1 MSSGWPRP
9 ANRLLFGPTRNP
21 WDPSLTPSGSSG
33 GSAAA
38 VAAGMV
44 PMAHANDLGGSIR
57 YPASACGLFGL
68 KPTRARN
75 PLGPEYGDVV
85 CGMAVEHA
93 VTRSVRDSAALLDAT
108 SGPALGDPYDAPPPA
123 RPFAAEVG
131 APPGRLRIAFT
142 RRTPE
147 DLPVHADC
155 VAAIDDAMLLCE
167 ALGHEVVE
175 ADLTALDATVGAAIG
190 TMFGAATSWI
200 LEYWI
205 RKVGRA
211 PEPDEIEPLT
221 RALWENGRNVT
232 AGRATCS
239 RSTTCAPSPAR
250 SRSSSPTTTSG
261 RIRPWAS
268 HRCRSAR
275 WCRPPTIRAASMRRS
290 RTFVGFA
297 GVVANITGNPAMS
310 VPLSWNAAGVPV
322 GVHFI
327 GPVRRRSDVAAA
339 RVPVGSRA
347 ALAGSPSGCA
357 RSHRRDA
364 PLTTAPAYR
373 ARGPARGV
381 SSLRAALRAA
391 WASRRSRIRG
401 GGRAGIG
408 EALRGALLEFGVG
421 LAERDARAVGSWRR
435 RR

>member
-1 MSSGWPRP
+1 M
-9 ANRLLFGPTRNP
+9 FGPTHNP

-33 GSAAA
+33 GAAA
-38 VAAGMV
+38 TVAAGMV

-93 VTRSVRDSAALLDAT
+93 VARSVRDSAALLDAT
-108 SGPALGDPYDAPPPA
+108 SGPALGDPYDAPPLA
-123 RPFAAEVG
+123 RPFAEEVG

-175 ADLTALDATVGAAIG
+175 ADLTALDAAVGAAIG

-221 RALWENGRNVT
+221 RALWENSRNVT
-232 AGRATCS
+232 AGAFLLAVDDVQRLLPQGCAVPHRLRRVGASDPGRATD
-239 RSTTCAPSPAR
+239 AAR
-250 SRSSSPTTTSG
+250 RDG
-261 RIRPWAS
+261 VDR
-268 HRCRSAR
+268 
-275 WCRPPTIRAASMRRS
+275 RRS
-290 RTFVGFA
+290 VGVDA
-297 GVVANITGNPAMS
+297 PQSHVRRLRRRRREHHRQPGDVGAALVEP
-310 VPLSWNAAGVPV
+310 AGVPV
-322 GVHFI
+322 GVHFTARF
-327 GPVRRRSDVAAA
+327 GDEATLLRLASQLETARPWRDRHPAVRAVT
-339 RVPVGSRA
+339 
-347 ALAGSPSGCA
+347 
-357 RSHRRDA
+357 DA
-364 PLTTAPAYR
+364 TPRLTTEPTSP
-373 ARGPARGV
+373 RGEGRGV
-381 SSLRAALRAA
+381 SSFRAARRAA
-391 WASRRSRIRG
+391 WASPSPS
-401 GGRAGIG
+401 
-408 EALRGALLEFGVG
+408 
-421 LAERDARAVGSWRR
+421 DPPAR
-435 RR
+435 